1 MAMTPGEAS
10 RQYQLALEAERTTI
24 DQLGDCRS
32 CEDELDQASAE
43 VTAAYRQLR
52 DTLNR

>member
-10 RQYQLALEAERTTI
+10 RQYQLALEAERATI
-24 DQLGDCRS
+24 NALGDCYS
-32 CEDELDQASAE
+32 CGEELDQASAE
-43 VTAAYRQLR
+43 VTAAYIQLR